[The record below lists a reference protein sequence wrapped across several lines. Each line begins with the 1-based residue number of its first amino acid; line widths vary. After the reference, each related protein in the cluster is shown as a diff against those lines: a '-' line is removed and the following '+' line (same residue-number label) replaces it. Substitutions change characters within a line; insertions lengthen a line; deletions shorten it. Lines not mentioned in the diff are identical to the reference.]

1 MTNLLIF
8 DTSLVNLEYFKL
20 AATCPFIVVAPF
32 ADMLSVDSFLTA
44 NTTTLSTITT
54 LGCLNIFI
62 SKSVLDYF
70 EQQLTLLFPTISH
83 IDILDKNSEVL
94 QHTPK
99 EVMLPEPLALTE
111 PALDLALAEPISKK
125 LNFNRRRETTYFSIE
140 LMTLFS
146 YVPLVFPTAKPNCT
160 NIMLIDCTIPEAQTF
175 YDAANATTLPVMFNS
190 NTLRGEITNLFST
203 NTTIHRL
210 CIIATNRDMYNNTKL
225 FINNEPY
232 FTLSDLTTATATY
245 SNNVQFMLNLIQ
257 TYAIT
262 TIDFLACESL
272 TYTSWKEYYALLSPV
287 CTIGASSDKTG
298 NIAYG
303 GNWIMESDN
312 QTIQPIY
319 FTNEIKDYTTT
330 LVVTVV
336 YIVFD
341 PTSTYKPNGQT
352 PIYVTTSTYDIP
364 FNFINETT
372 FAIYNTTAEQVTVN
386 LASISATQT
395 YNVVINSVTGEAG
408 NGSYVTIEGVDKT
421 FILGITYT
429 YFNTTSPFV
438 SVTNGLVGINIQN
451 INVTL
456 SPSMNINYRGWICGG
471 YNGSSTLTFTSCS
484 VTSTGNLTIS
494 GDYSGGICGGNN
506 YNSTLTFTS
515 CSVTSTGTLT
525 ISGDYSGG
533 ICGGYNYNSSTLTFT
548 SCSVTSTETLTIS
561 GVASGGICGG
571 YNYNSSTLTFT
582 SCTIIALVSYTING
596 VTCESTYNYIAAALD
611 NNTSPT
617 TIADNGLI
625 CGNGTGVTFTKPCL
639 LLVGNETTTFFP
651 SADKGKPNTT
661 YTGFTLSGMNLSGV
675 NFSYYNLNGT
685 TFPNT
690 TLPYNVDYYNYA
702 TITDTTAIAKNIVKN
717 AVAGITLSQPV
728 TLTYTT
734 QQMNDG
740 GMVALVTGMNN
751 NAMQPVGPS
760 VIGQQMSSFVSGLYS
775 AAMAKFNNK
784 SINKI
789 IVPAASLLAR
799 LPWYNSTANSNV
811 SLINSSVYPTSN
823 ANNSPQTTVDLATIL
838 PNNNDYVYILL
849 QNAPDVVTIVN
860 GQNTLDVTAVNTP
873 GALYTNNYTYSVDG
887 GALNDLAAGGAILFA
902 NTTFYVGSIAFG
914 APNAVSNICFPAGT
928 PIRTDQGSVPI
939 DEIDITYHT
948 INKKPIEHITQ
959 TITNDNYLICLEKDA
974 LGLNYPTRKTVMT
987 KDHKVYYKRQMMP
1000 AYKLLTFS
1008 TRVRKV
1014 KYTGQL
1020 LYNVLLAEP
1029 STMYVNNLLCETL
1042 HPENIIAKL
1051 YTSMYSQSYKRNIV
1065 YLLNESLKKRD
1076 LYAYKS
1082 IANRLC

>member
-494 GDYSGGICGGNN
+494 GDY
-506 YNSTLTFTS
+506 
-515 CSVTSTGTLT
+515 
-525 ISGDYSGG
+525 
-533 ICGGYNYNSSTLTFT
+533 
-548 SCSVTSTETLTIS
+548 
-561 GVASGGICGG
+561 SGGICGG